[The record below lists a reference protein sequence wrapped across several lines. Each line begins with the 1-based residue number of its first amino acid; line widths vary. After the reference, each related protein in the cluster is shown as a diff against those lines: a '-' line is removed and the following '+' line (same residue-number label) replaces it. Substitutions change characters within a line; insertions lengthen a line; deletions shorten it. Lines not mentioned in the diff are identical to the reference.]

1 MLPALRAFAG
11 DSFAV
16 RVEPCASQIG
26 SGALPVDR
34 LPSFALH
41 VSSRAKRGGRA
52 LEQLAQRLRALPV
65 PVLGRI
71 GDEALW
77 LDCRT
82 LLAAD
87 EAMLAAQLAAQE

>member
-1 MLPALRAFAG
+1 VA
-11 DSFAV
+11 
-16 RVEPCASQIG
+16 
-26 SGALPVDR
+26 
-34 LPSFALH
+34 
-41 VSSRAKRGGRA
+41 SRARRGGRA

-71 GDEALW
+71 GDDALW

-87 EAMLAAQLAAQE
+87 EATLAAQLAAARA